1 MNYAGRLVDDLWKVA
16 SETPVRLFKDTYF
29 YRTSPVTASDSFRFP
44 TYSFIKKETRGKMF
58 ICEFW
63 KIFWEH
69 LLSEH
74 HRMTASCFCL
84 WTLRSFSDHLFYRTP
99 LGNCLFHLQVQFQPP
114 HTVNKYF
121 TCTFQVFSTRRRRR
135 RRSSYWKAFLY
146 LKSLKIIGEKVNL

>member
-1 MNYAGRLVDDLWKVA
+1 MIYERLLLKHQCA
-16 SETPVRLFKDTYF
+16 FSKTPIFTEHLQWLLLTVSGFQPTALLKKRLGEKCL
-29 YRTSPVTASDSFRFP
+29 
-44 TYSFIKKETRGKMF
+44 
-58 ICEFW
+58 CEFW

-135 RRSSYWKAFLY
+135 RRRSSYWKAFLY